1 MGKSCYNLDE
11 LDKTNQG
18 RKYMKNKPLN
28 LLLAGALCLSLTAF
42 TTQPVQAQT
51 TADISTHAT
60 STNDSTTE
68 GNTNSATDSVVTVED
83 GEYTVDAK
91 FLKEGSTTET
101 SMANLALNSASLK
114 VENGKITVFL
124 NMQEMEMYGM
134 KATVDEISYQN
145 IDGTWQKA
153 DITQSENN
161 IPTQFAFILPEN
173 KSYTDI
179 QFFYLGHSAKARLYL
194 DLANIVEV
202 ITVDKTDLKTLIDQV
217 KTYHQEDYTS
227 TSFQALETAL
237 NTASTVYSNEN
248 ATQDEI
254 DEQVELLNKAI
265 SQLSKKPVSGIEL
278 LNEDGV
284 YQLPVH
290 LWNAT
295 ADKASMADSALV
307 EKAIIKVENG
317 KKTITIYTQK
327 MTMGTIEAYL
337 QELKLVNSDGTYTNV
352 EANTRDSQGNPTS
365 FTFELPHTEEYI
377 DVMVNPHVALMGNQD
392 IAARLKLDYSQLT
405 VYLEDTSNNNTTVEK
420 PTTEN
425 TNTQTQDKQ
434 EESQVQTPQKT
445 NNVVQTGDETKAGL
459 MGGLLITSLFLGFFV
474 SRKRRCE

>member
-1 MGKSCYNLDE
+1 M
-11 LDKTNQG
+11 
-18 RKYMKNKPLN
+18 
-28 LLLAGALCLSLTAF
+28 
-42 TTQPVQAQT
+42 
-51 TADISTHAT
+51 
-60 STNDSTTE
+60 
-68 GNTNSATDSVVTVED
+68 
-83 GEYTVDAK
+83 
-91 FLKEGSTTET
+91 
-101 SMANLALNSASLK
+101 
-114 VENGKITVFL
+114 
-124 NMQEMEMYGM
+124 
-134 KATVDEISYQN
+134 
-145 IDGTWQKA
+145 
-153 DITQSENN
+153 
-161 IPTQFAFILPEN
+161 
-173 KSYTDI
+173 
-179 QFFYLGHSAKARLYL
+179 
-194 DLANIVEV
+194 
-202 ITVDKTDLKTLIDQV
+202 
-217 KTYHQEDYTS
+217 
-227 TSFQALETAL
+227 
-237 NTASTVYSNEN
+237 
-248 ATQDEI
+248 
-254 DEQVELLNKAI
+254 LNKAI

>member
-1 MGKSCYNLDE
+1 
-11 LDKTNQG
+11 
-18 RKYMKNKPLN
+18 MKNKSFN
-28 LLLAGALCLSLTAF
+28 LLLAGAMCLSLTTFIAH
-42 TTQPVQAQT
+42 PVQAQT
-51 TADISTHAT
+51 TATDISTHAT
-60 STNDSTTE
+60 STTDSTTDSD
-68 GNTNSATDSVVTVED
+68 TNEATDSVVTVKD

-101 SMANLALNSASLK
+101 SMANLALNGASLK

-134 KATVDEISYQN
+134 KATVDGISYQDV
-145 IDGTWQKA
+145 DGAWQEA
-153 DITQSENN
+153 AITQIENN
-161 IPTQFAFILPEN
+161 IPTQFSFVLPEN
-173 KSYTDI
+173 KSYTAI
-179 QFFYLGHSAKARLYL
+179 KFFYLGHDATARLYL

-202 ITVDKTDLKTLIDQV
+202 MTVDKTGLKTLIDQV
-217 KTYHQEDYTS
+217 SAYNQADYTS
-227 TSFQALETAL
+227 ASFQVLEDAL
-237 NTASTVYSNEN
+237 NTANTVYVNEN
-248 ATQDEI
+248 ATQDEV

-265 SQLSKKPVSGIEL
+265 SQLSKKPTSGIEL

-295 ADKASMADSALV
+295 ADKASMADLALV
-307 EKAIIKVENG
+307 KNAIIKVEGG

-352 EANTRDSQGNPTS
+352 EASTRDTKGNPTS
-365 FTFELPHTEEYI
+365 FTFELPHTKEYI

-392 IAARLKLDYSQLT
+392 IAARLKLDYSQLA
-405 VYLEDTSNNNTTVEK
+405 VYVEDTTTDNTTSDNVTVEN

-425 TNTQTQDKQ
+425 TNTQNQVTQTQDKQ
-434 EESQVQTPQKT
+434 EETQVKTTQKIKD
-445 NNVVQTGDETKAGL
+445 VVQTGDETKAGL
-459 MGGLLITSLFLGFFV
+459 IGGLLISSLLLGFIV